1 MSLLQGRTGLW
12 EVIVGLEVH
21 AQATTKSK
29 LFSSAST
36 DFGAEPNTQVSL
48 VDAAFPGMLP
58 VLNTFA
64 VEQAVKTGLGL
75 KAKINLHSI
84 FDRKNYF
91 YPDLPQGY
99 QISQNSDPIVGHGF
113 VMIDLPDGTTRK
125 IGIERIHLEQ
135 DAGKSIHDLDPERTF
150 VDLNRAGTPLM
161 EIVTKPDLRNA
172 DEAGQFVRKLR
183 SILRYLETCDGNM
196 EQGSMRCDVNVSVRK
211 VGDPLGTRCEVKN
224 VNSIKFM
231 QQAIDHE
238 AARQIELLENGEE
251 IRQETRQFDPGT
263 GTTRSLRDKEDAQDY
278 RYFPDPD
285 LVPLVL
291 TQDYIDHIAKNL
303 PELPDEKKER
313 FVTSFGLSS
322 YDAGVLVATRQTADF
337 FEEVA
342 QKSDPKLAANWI
354 TGELFAALNTL
365 GKTIEDS
372 PISAEALSG
381 LIRLIGDGTISG
393 RIAKDVFAD
402 MLESAKDAP
411 TIVQEKGLVQNSDPA
426 EIETMIKGILEANPQ
441 MVADYRSGKDRLFG
455 FFVGQVMKQSGGKA
469 NPTLVNDLLIN
480 LLKE

>member
-1 MSLLQGRTGLW
+1 
-12 EVIVGLEVH
+12 
-21 AQATTKSK
+21 
-29 LFSSAST
+29 
-36 DFGAEPNTQVSL
+36 
-48 VDAAFPGMLP
+48 
-58 VLNTFA
+58 
-64 VEQAVKTGLGL
+64 
-75 KAKINLHSI
+75 
-84 FDRKNYF
+84 
-91 YPDLPQGY
+91 
-99 QISQNSDPIVGHGF
+99 
-113 VMIDLPDGTTRK
+113 
-125 IGIERIHLEQ
+125 
-135 DAGKSIHDLDPERTF
+135 
-150 VDLNRAGTPLM
+150 
-161 EIVTKPDLRNA
+161 
-172 DEAGQFVRKLR
+172 
-183 SILRYLETCDGNM
+183 
-196 EQGSMRCDVNVSVRK
+196 MRCDVNVSVRK

-322 YDAGVLVATRQTADF
+322 YDAGVLVANRQTADF

-372 PISAEALSG
+372 PISSEALSG
-381 LIRLIGDGTISG
+381 LIRLISDGTISG

-402 MLESAKDAP
+402 MLESGKDAP